1 MKSKIITT
9 TLLIIWMFVI
19 FTFSNQPANV
29 SESYSDSVTSEII
42 DVTMSITKQ
51 EISEDDKN
59 DLIDDLRFVIRKTA
73 HFSLYFILNLIAY
86 LTFKSYGIKN
96 SFLYS
101 VLFSF
106 LFACTDEFHQLF
118 VAERAGRIL
127 DVFIDTSGAMVCS
140 SIIYLINKKRK
151 TKILV

>member
-29 SESYSDSVTSEII
+29 SESYSDSVTSGII

-51 EISEDDKN
+51 DIGEDEKI
-59 DLIDDLRFVIRKTA
+59 DLIEDLRFVIRKTA

-86 LTFKSYGIKN
+86 FTFKAYGIKN
-96 SFLYS
+96 SIVDS
-101 VLFSF
+101 ILFSF

-118 VAERAGRIL
+118 VAERAGRIF
-127 DVFIDTSGAMVCS
+127 DVFIDTCGAIVCS
-140 SIIYLINKKRK
+140 VVISLVNKKRK